1 VKIRKVTVEVLRE
14 GPRHNQ
20 LLSPLT
26 HYLAIC
32 GDSPAARL
40 MLPPNYEQANFERK
54 LSELRYEVVS
64 DDVDRLHSVLQE
76 TGTEIG
82 TILGNIPGLAG
93 TVSAQG
99 DATDT
104 LVHLQLVLSASE
116 LARLPFELSKVPAGG
131 GAPPDEWLLLHRPI
145 CLTRR
150 NRSVPASRRP
160 WGRDPRILFVAGP
173 DVEEAYDEHLG
184 ALRRVLA
191 PWSTAPEQRGPKRSS
206 EPWLTVLRNAS
217 LGDLEAAM
225 RRRPAFVH
233 VLAHGDDDF
242 DDPYGRFGVNL
253 ADETVSGERLASA
266 MTSIDETGEHLP
278 TVVTMATCDS
288 ANEASPIPP
297 DTSVAF
303 SLHSRG
309 VPLVIASQFPLSVDG
324 SLPFVEVLYDDLMR
338 GVHPFESLYR
348 LRLKLHSNHS
358 GFHHDW
364 ASVTVHESLSDGLD
378 AELEEVRYWQSRRA
392 HETALRRVELATDG
406 THPPVDVVTSGD
418 PAIDALT
425 SSVESAA
432 ARLPIDGAYEVE
444 AIGLR
449 AAGWKR
455 LAEVEF
461 RRGNYGRSAR
471 SLRRSL
477 DEYQRAANALLGS
490 RDEVVNKKVSLH
502 WMLTQVLSTSLLF
515 DGATD
520 DGTGHDAHYWG
531 DQQESWWTTSKLSAE
546 IDRDTQTGDT
556 RAWGHVSLIELSL
569 LRLAAPRLDELERFA
584 TAATAFDNARQLV
597 TMMGKSAEQTQ
608 NTYRQI
614 ERYINWW
621 GSPEFSEKMAPY
633 RIGVSRDWT
642 AKGGLLD
649 TARRVV
655 AILGDGELS
664 TVPHPDGPCDPPSG
678 ATAESGN
685 GPGGSAAE
693 RGA

>member
-1 VKIRKVTVEVLRE
+1 MKIRKVTVEVLRE

-82 TILGNIPGLAG
+82 TILGSIPGLAG

-99 DATDT
+99 DASDT

-131 GAPPDEWLLLHRPI
+131 GASPDEWLLLHRPI

-173 DVEEAYDEHLG
+173 DVDEAFDEHLG

-191 PWSTAPEQRGPKRSS
+191 PWSTAPEQCGPTRSS
-206 EPWLTVLRNAS
+206 EPWLTVRRNAS

-225 RRRPAFVH
+225 RRRPTFVH
-233 VLAHGDDDF
+233 LLAHGDDDF

-324 SLPFVEVLYDDLMR
+324 SLPFVEVLYGDLMR

-348 LRLKLHSNHS
+348 LRLKLHANHS

-364 ASVTVHESLSDGLD
+364 ASVTVHESLSDRLD

-392 HETALRRVELATDG
+392 HETALRRVESATDG
-406 THPPVDVVTSGD
+406 THPPIDVVTSGD
-418 PAIDALT
+418 PTIDALT
-425 SSVESAA
+425 SSSNPRRRCSRPTGRTRSRRSGCGRRDGSASRKWSSGAATTAGRLVACAGRSTSTSGQRTRCSAA
-432 ARLPIDGAYEVE
+432 AT
-444 AIGLR
+444 
-449 AAGWKR
+449 
-455 LAEVEF
+455 
-461 RRGNYGRSAR
+461 RS
-471 SLRRSL
+471 
-477 DEYQRAANALLGS
+477 
-490 RDEVVNKKVSLH
+490 
-502 WMLTQVLSTSLLF
+502 STRKCRC
-515 DGATD
+515 
-520 DGTGHDAHYWG
+520 TG
-531 DQQESWWTTSKLSAE
+531 
-546 IDRDTQTGDT
+546 
-556 RAWGHVSLIELSL
+556 
-569 LRLAAPRLDELERFA
+569 
-584 TAATAFDNARQLV
+584 
-597 TMMGKSAEQTQ
+597 
-608 NTYRQI
+608 
-614 ERYINWW
+614 
-621 GSPEFSEKMAPY
+621 
-633 RIGVSRDWT
+633 
-642 AKGGLLD
+642 
-649 TARRVV
+649 
-655 AILGDGELS
+655 
-664 TVPHPDGPCDPPSG
+664 C
-678 ATAESGN
+678 
-685 GPGGSAAE
+685 
-693 RGA
+693 